1 MRIQQNGQSNI
12 LLDNIESIEAI
23 TPVIYRRRERLLDE
37 ELDDG
42 KDIITSKTTMESQT
56 ATAIATAM
64 TTTTTIETAKEAT
77 EVVTIPQEAI
87 AAIEKIQLKDN
98 IQEEKEKET
107 TNPPAATA
115 AVVVVAATKLLE
127 HTMNRNMEDDNAI
140 VVSGNEKTDNSLEI
154 KMEAHKPS
162 NPINY
167 DNTSKLSG
175 TQSSSISENIDFQET
190 VILRRQQLS
199 RVAEWVQNNTHQME
213 IEQQQQQ
220 QNLNTL
226 NHCDA
231 SVTEPHTA
239 FSTFDQ
245 LDSVSVEK
253 LSMDS
258 GYKTTPQLQP
268 ITNSS
273 QDETIKTSDDSLSPK
288 SDLNNQSP
296 LNFPETANSPKQHEY
311 STPQTYYR
319 RTSRSG
325 LPVAYTAAQDNQDN
339 SSQCSQILP
348 EQPTCDI
355 LNYKYYPNDSD
366 KSRAI
371 KAELHTTT
379 QHVDIAQ
386 MEYNVK
392 QFLLK
397 QNEWSMRSTRPTTQV
412 LNSNYNY
419 NNNNNS
425 NNINNNTRQTS
436 IRHIKLFS
444 SSTAGIGPGKGERV
458 RTTLNQ
464 HNSNTPMASNH
475 NNNTLNNSHCTTVH
489 TTTGTTATCTNATT
503 ATTTNGSMPQ
513 RTETNL

>member
-1 MRIQQNGQSNI
+1 M
-12 LLDNIESIEAI
+12 
-23 TPVIYRRRERLLDE
+23 IYRRRERLLDE

-42 KDIITSKTTMESQT
+42 KDIITSRTTMDSQM
-56 ATAIATAM
+56 A
-64 TTTTTIETAKEAT
+64 TTTIEAAKEAI
-77 EVVTIPQEAI
+77 EVVSLAQEDLVAK
-87 AAIEKIQLKDN
+87 EDTQPEYQKQD
-98 IQEEKEKET
+98 EKE
-107 TNPPAATA
+107 NDSADPPTVIVAASASA
-115 AVVVVAATKLLE
+115 AVEAEAGKILGS
-127 HTMNRNMEDDNAI
+127 TMNRKAEVDDTI
-140 VVSGNEKTDNSLEI
+140 VVNGNEKTDNLLEI
-154 KMEAHKPS
+154 KLEAHKRS
-162 NPINY
+162 NPNNY

-175 TQSSSISENIDFQET
+175 TQSSSISENIDLQET

-220 QNLNTL
+220 QQQHLNTL
-226 NHCDA
+226 NHHCDA
-231 SVTEPHTA
+231 SAITEHHNA

-253 LSMDS
+253 LSTDS

-268 ITNSS
+268 VTNSS

-296 LNFPETANSPKQHEY
+296 LSFPEQTNSPKQHDY

-325 LPVAYTAAQDNQDN
+325 LPVAYTAAQDNQDT

-366 KSRAI
+366 KTRAI

-379 QHVDIAQ
+379 QNVDIAQ

-397 QNEWSMRSTRPTTQV
+397 QNEWSMRSTRPTTQA
-412 LNSNYNY
+412 SI
-419 NNNNNS
+419 NNNS
-425 NNINNNTRQTS
+425 RQTS

-464 HNSNTPMASNH
+464 HNNMPTLATTTASKH
-475 NNNTLNNSHCTTVH
+475 NNNCGIGCHSTTVTAAPCTT
-489 TTTGTTATCTNATT
+489 TTA
-503 ATTTNGSMPQ
+503 TNGSMPQ